1 MKTWFSQTRLVA
13 VLGAVISLPTVSG
26 AEAEQSAGQP
36 AGEPI
41 VTPVAVAAEPAAQRA
56 EALRTAASTRV
67 ATTPA
72 SDANA
77 KLPYGVDEVLKLSR
91 ARMNDDVTLNYIQN
105 SGTIYNLS
113 AQDLIYMKNQGV
125 SDKVINA
132 MQDQKKRALEAL
144 SQTSASSS
152 PAVEVYAGTPASI
165 AAPVYAPQQPIYV
178 QEPMYNEPVSV
189 SEPEYGPASSLYV
202 IPYPSPTYPR
212 YTLAS
217 SYPSYAYY
225 GTYTGFGPPLFRPR
239 IAAASRGGPVS
250 GVYRFGGGGHGG
262 GRSGGGHVGG
272 GGSHV
277 MGGGHGH
284 SGHR

>member
-1 MKTWFSQTRLVA
+1 MKTWISQTPLVA
-13 VLGAVISLPTVSG
+13 VLGAFISLPAVFG
-26 AEAEQSAGQP
+26 AEADNSTAQP
-36 AGEPI
+36 AGEPLA
-41 VTPVAVAAEPAAQRA
+41 TPVTVVTEPAAQPPS
-56 EALRTAASTRV
+56 ALVSATA

-72 SDANA
+72 SDANT
-77 KLPYGVDEVLKLSR
+77 KLPYGVDEILKLSR

-105 SGTIYNLS
+105 SGTIYNLN

-132 MQDQKKRALEAL
+132 MQDQKKRALEAMG
-144 SQTSASSS
+144 QTSASTS
-152 PAVEVYAGTPASI
+152 PAVEVYSGGPAPF
-165 AAPVYAPQQPIYV
+165 AAPVYTPQQPIYV
-178 QEPMYNEPVSV
+178 QEPTYNEPISV
-189 SEPEYGPASSLYV
+189 SEPEYEPASSLYV

-217 SYPSYAYY
+217 SYPSYGYY
-225 GTYTGFGPPLFRPR
+225 GTYTGFGQPLFRPSL
-239 IAAASRGGPVS
+239 APGFRGGGPS

-262 GRSGGGHVGG
+262 GGRSGGGH
-272 GGSHV
+272 GGSGGAHV